1 MKHNMHKYNAQIK
14 QMLESGMLHKQ
25 IAYKLKVSMPTL
37 RCHLL
42 GYFNI
47 EKKIIATYT
56 QKKQA
61 KADILKNNEA
71 DIMESYHNGISFKD
85 IADKYGVTYNL
96 AYQFIVYRNRR
107 HNA

>member
-1 MKHNMHKYNAQIK
+1 MKDLHLQNEKIK
-14 QMLESGMLHKQ
+14 EMIESGMLYKQ

-47 EKKIIATYT
+47 ENKITATYN
-56 QKKQA
+56 QKKQT
-61 KADILKNNEA
+61 KTDILKNNEA
-71 DIMESYHNGISFKD
+71 YIMELYRNGTSFKD

-107 HNA
+107 KNA

>member
-1 MKHNMHKYNAQIK
+1 MKDLHLQNEKIK
-14 QMLESGMLHKQ
+14 EMLESGMLHKQ

-47 EKKIIATYT
+47 EKRIIATYT
-56 QKKQA
+56 QKKQT
-61 KADILKNNEA
+61 KTDILKNNEA
-71 DIMESYHNGISFKD
+71 VIMESYRNGTSFKD
-85 IADKYGVTYNL
+85 IADKYGVTYNV

>member
-14 QMLESGMLHKQ
+14 EMLEQGMLHKQ

-56 QKKQA
+56 QKQQTKT
-61 KADILKNNEA
+61 DILKNNEA
-71 DIMESYHNGISFKD
+71 IIMELYRNGTSFQD

-107 HNA
+107 GNA